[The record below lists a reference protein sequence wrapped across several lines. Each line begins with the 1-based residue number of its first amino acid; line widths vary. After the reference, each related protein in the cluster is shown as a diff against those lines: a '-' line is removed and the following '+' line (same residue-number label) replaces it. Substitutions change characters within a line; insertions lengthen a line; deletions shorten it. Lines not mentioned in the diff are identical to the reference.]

1 MASILKVYID
11 ELQDKLKN
19 YDKENQYASDD
30 LKMAIEALQSTI
42 SSLSKDDLRK
52 NIIELK
58 STIDKARVT
67 SEKQRK
73 ELSDYLI
80 AWDKDNQLREENL
93 KRGTEAHRRQ
103 MAEISKKLKP
113 TVVESKIG
121 FDKATGKPYQY
132 ITYNGKTLKKHIETA
147 KASKEIEDLY
157 AGLSYNEG
165 GEKLS
170 AAEITE
176 RQNTFKNM
184 LSYKG
189 TGKYGIKRADF
200 KGKDWKAKYDMAMS
214 ILQEVQKNLKVVPK
228 EAIGDVSFSQFA
240 SELDKDINAVKSNSS
255 LDKITKKTQIN
266 EIIKKAVG
274 KLRKA
279 NLSQQERE
287 ELVSKV
293 YRGARPEQQQVNV
306 EGEIYKEAP
315 YYSDALMET
324 MAAAFPHIIN
334 KIVDKE
340 TRERI
345 SKMEG
350 LSNDSKLTAGAK
362 EFISGGRLYQ
372 KDVFELAEE
381 ADKISE
387 QRRKGNVGGN
397 QILDKS
403 DQYEG
408 ILTDRDDAK
417 VEEALTLG
425 DELNML
431 ANRAGRIVDFAARTK
446 QTLKEDFDKTDKGL
460 KLIEQ
465 INTAT
470 TDKDFEESQKKYKKA
485 LSEYSQEKLANIG
498 DEALSRTLFEKFMR
512 SERFYGKKDET
523 PTVRSL
529 TKLLK
534 KQQKQSGWLSDEE
547 QDILDQFEKILA
559 ENDRSKI
566 ETINN
571 VLAKRYATTQ
581 ERIANT
587 GLGFPEI
594 KKGLATGDY
603 FGLKRT
609 VVDSNVLNDYDFTDE
624 PYGETQIGVD
634 IDGDGKID
642 YVEAAGFSST
652 DKFRQF
658 GYGGDK
664 RAYLESK
671 YADKYEQKHIYAPRI
686 SEEEPYR
693 PIQVATPITHG
704 TTIGSTE
711 DVEAYQEEQ
720 LKAAQEELKSNTK
733 RVIKKWV
740 KPIATK
746 FHSLFKRVADVYN
759 PEKIQKEID
768 AADKEFIKINEQAKK
783 SVGAIKAAD
792 VSYADLQSG
801 EFSKE
806 YLDELEQQK
815 RIAEY
820 NADPENR
827 KKALEGL
834 EKIKAEAEANITS
847 SVTKSVE
854 ENFDSAAERIL
865 KSPVQSFDKPIIMS
879 GAASYYDGTGS
890 ITRVLSDTDD
900 KPYTSKTPEE
910 LNRLRE
916 KVLRERARRRAEA
929 EKNRQHTNKDD
940 NDTPIIAQGNLPAV
954 QANGDIII
962 QSSQPIE
969 VTAEEVKSDGEN
981 IISDV
986 EEVQRIDSL
995 ESPVK
1000 KRRGSRKKKGP
1011 NITPPTPPTP
1021 PSSDDGKIYDVHL
1034 RGKSIFGPEVKQ
1046 AQKVL
1051 EAAGYIIRSIRANDI
1066 GEFIGFDL
1074 GKKSKRGKGTVDART
1089 TNKKL
1094 LEALEQHLFPQVDRI
1109 DKNVDSIAKNGI
1121 KTSGGGGGGTH
1132 PPRKRKP
1139 SDDIELPWELDPP
1152 VDETGGTGGDEE
1164 TKQESRKREYLELLR
1179 KQYAYQLEIN
1189 KLEQES
1195 YIAGQKG
1202 DTVAV
1207 ENRQKRI
1214 DGLVEEQKLLK
1225 QQGDELYDTLSA
1237 KHKKSVKEEERIQQI
1252 RLKTQSNLAGYT
1264 GAGAFGVQTGVATV
1278 TVEDQAQAEK
1288 EYEKA
1293 LNDVLRIQKQIYATK
1308 HQADVSTGKEKQV
1321 NEALIPI
1328 LQEQLNISAQQVKN
1342 LEKSN
1347 LLRPKQMKAIQ
1358 AQFELD
1364 VATAEAQEKTRKGG
1378 AGNLFDVIAN
1388 DVRRAT
1394 MRITD
1399 FGLAAKALNS
1409 IPQSIQRVKQLTGQL
1424 EEALMNL
1431 RVVAEL
1437 NREEGEALILT
1448 YAKMGKELGAS
1459 TTEVSQSGN
1468 EWLRQGYN
1476 LQEANKLIASSTKL
1490 AKLGMIS
1497 QNEATKSLTSAL
1509 KGFGLEASNALSIV
1523 DKLTKV
1529 DSAAAV
1535 SAGEIATAL
1544 SKSSVSARLAG
1555 MSMDELIAS
1564 VSVIGEV
1571 TQNSM
1576 DSVGVAMKSLL
1587 ARYGNVKAGVFS
1599 SMGLDDDG
1607 ETTENINDIEKVL
1620 GKLGIR
1626 VRSSNLEMRSLSD
1639 VLDELNEKWST
1650 YDTVTKN
1657 AIATAFGGRYDV
1669 ATIHSNMNYY
1679 AV

>member
-1 MASILKVYID
+1 MASILKIYID

-58 STIDKARVT
+58 NTIDKVQIT
-67 SEKQRK
+67 SEKKRS
-73 ELSDYLI
+73 ELSEYLI
-80 AWDKDNQLREENL
+80 AWSKDNQNREENL
-93 KRGTEAHRRQ
+93 KRGAEIYRRQ
-103 MAEISKKLKP
+103 MAEVSKKPKP
-113 TVVESKIG
+113 TVVENKIG

-147 KASKEIEDLY
+147 KTSKEIEDLY
-157 AGLSYNEG
+157 AGLSYNEE

-170 AAEITE
+170 AAEIAE
-176 RQNTFKNM
+176 RQSAFKNM
-184 LSYKG
+184 LAYKG

-200 KGKDWKAKYDMAMS
+200 RGKDWKARYEMAMS

-228 EAIGDVSFSQFA
+228 ETIGDVSFSQFA
-240 SELDKDINAVKSNSS
+240 NELDKDINVIKSDSS
-255 LDKITKKTQIN
+255 LDEVTKKSQIN
-266 EIIKKAVG
+266 EVIKKAVG

-287 ELVSKV
+287 DLVSKV
-293 YRGARPEQQQVNV
+293 YRGARPEQQQVNI

-324 MAAAFPHIIN
+324 IAAAFPHIIN

-340 TRERI
+340 ARERI

-350 LSNDSKLTAGAK
+350 LSDDSKLTAGGK
-362 EFISGGRLYQ
+362 EFVSGGRLYQ
-372 KDVFELAEE
+372 KDVFELAKE
-381 ADKISE
+381 ADEASE
-387 QRRKGNVGGN
+387 RKRRENVGGN
-397 QILDKS
+397 QILNKP
-403 DQYEG
+403 DQYG
-408 ILTDRDDAK
+408 NILTDRDDAK
-417 VEEALTLG
+417 VEEGLTLG

-431 ANRAGRIVDFAARTK
+431 ANRAGRIVDFAARVK

-460 KLIEQ
+460 KLIEK

-470 TDKDFEESQKKYKKA
+470 TDKDFEESQKKYQKA

-498 DEALSRTLFEKFMR
+498 DEPLSRTLFEKFMR
-512 SERFYGKKDET
+512 SERFYGKRDKI
-523 PTVRSL
+523 PTVESL
-529 TKLLK
+529 TKLLQ

-559 ENDRSKI
+559 EGDQSKI
-566 ETINN
+566 TAINN
-571 VLAKRYATTQ
+571 VLAKRYAATQ
-581 ERIANT
+581 ERIVNT

-603 FGLKRT
+603 FGLKRIVT
-609 VVDSNVLNDYDFTDE
+609 DSNALNDYDFTDK
-624 PYGETQIGVD
+624 PYDETQIGVD

-704 TTIGSTE
+704 TTIGSAE
-711 DVEAYQEEQ
+711 DVETYQEEQ

-746 FHSLFKRVADVYN
+746 FHSLFKGVADVYN
-759 PEKIQKEID
+759 SEKIQKEID
-768 AADKEFIKINEQAKK
+768 VANKEFIEINKRAKE
-783 SVGAIKAAD
+783 SVDAVKVTD
-792 VSYADLQSG
+792 VSYANLQSG

-834 EKIKAEAEANITS
+834 EKIKTEAEANITS

-865 KSPVQSFDKPIIMS
+865 RSPVQSFDKPMTMS

-900 KPYTSKTPEE
+900 KPYTPKTPEE
-910 LNRLRE
+910 LNELRE

-929 EKNRQHTNKDD
+929 EKNRRHMNKDD
-940 NDTPIIAQGNLPAV
+940 NDPPIITQGNLPAV
-954 QANGDIII
+954 QANGDIVI

-969 VTAEEVKSDGEN
+969 IAAEEVKSEGEN
-981 IISDV
+981 IVSDV
-986 EEVQRIDSL
+986 EEIQRTQPLDP
-995 ESPVK
+995 PVK
-1000 KRRGSRKKKGP
+1000 KRRGGRKKKGV
-1011 NITPPTPPTP
+1011 NNATPPTPPTP
-1021 PSSDDGKIYDVHL
+1021 FTPPDDNKIYDVHL
-1034 RGKSIFGPEVKQ
+1034 RGKSILGSEVKQ

-1051 EAAGYIIRSIRANDI
+1051 EDAGYIIRSIRANDV

-1109 DKNVDSIAKNGI
+1109 DKNVDSIARNGV
-1121 KTSGGGGGGTH
+1121 KTSGGGGNT
-1132 PPRKRKP
+1132 PRTPRKRKP
-1139 SDDIELPWELDPP
+1139 SDDIGFPWELDPP
-1152 VDETGGTGGDEE
+1152 VDETGGTGSAEE

-1202 DTVAV
+1202 DTTAV

-1225 QQGDELYDTLSA
+1225 QQGDDLYDTLSA
-1237 KHKKSVKEEERIQQI
+1237 KHKKSVEEEERIQQI
-1252 RLKTQSNLAGYT
+1252 RLKTQSNLVGYT
-1264 GAGAFGVQTGVATV
+1264 GAGAFGAQTGVATT

-1364 VATAEAQEKTRKGG
+1364 MATAEAQEKTRKGG
-1378 AGNLFDVIAN
+1378 ASNLFDVIKN

-1409 IPQSIQRVKQLTGQL
+1409 IPQSIQKVKQLTNQL

-1437 NREEGEALILT
+1437 NREEGEALMLT

-1459 TTEVSQSGN
+1459 TSEVAASGN
-1468 EWLRQGYN
+1468 EWLN
-1476 LQEANKLIASSTKL
+1476 
-1490 AKLGMIS
+1490 
-1497 QNEATKSLTSAL
+1497 
-1509 KGFGLEASNALSIV
+1509 
-1523 DKLTKV
+1523 
-1529 DSAAAV
+1529 
-1535 SAGEIATAL
+1535 
-1544 SKSSVSARLAG
+1544 
-1555 MSMDELIAS
+1555 
-1564 VSVIGEV
+1564 
-1571 TQNSM
+1571 
-1576 DSVGVAMKSLL
+1576 
-1587 ARYGNVKAGVFS
+1587 
-1599 SMGLDDDG
+1599 
-1607 ETTENINDIEKVL
+1607 
-1620 GKLGIR
+1620 
-1626 VRSSNLEMRSLSD
+1626 
-1639 VLDELNEKWST
+1639 
-1650 YDTVTKN
+1650 
-1657 AIATAFGGRYDV
+1657 
-1669 ATIHSNMNYY
+1669 
-1679 AV
+1679 